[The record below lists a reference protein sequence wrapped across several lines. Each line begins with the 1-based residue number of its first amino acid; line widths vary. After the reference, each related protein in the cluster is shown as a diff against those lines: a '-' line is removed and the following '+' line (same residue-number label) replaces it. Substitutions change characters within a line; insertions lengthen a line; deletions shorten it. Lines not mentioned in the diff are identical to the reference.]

1 MKQFDIYTRNG
12 CGWCEKAKQLLQSK
26 GYTYTERHVGVNAT
40 KEEIQQRVTSLG
52 VNTKIQ
58 TVPQI
63 FLLSEKNGTTDT
75 YIGGFDQ
82 LDQQIKNN
90 QV

>member
-1 MKQFDIYTRNG
+1 MKRFDIYTRNG

-26 GYTYTERHVGVNAT
+26 GYSYTERLVGVNAT
-40 KEEIQQRVTSLG
+40 KDEIQHRVNNLG
-52 VNTKIQ
+52 VSTTIS

-63 FLLSEKNGTTDT
+63 FLLNDKGPDT

-82 LDQQIKNN
+82 LNQQVSSG